1 MSYYLLISKEFRVE
15 VAGRQTFLNGGNI
28 GPEPGPIFDGQSN
41 GHVVVGWR

>member
-28 GPEPGPIFDGQSN
+28 GPGAGPVFDGQSN